1 MIGRFACVHDDK
13 FRSYCEVINSML
25 DNYIELNN
33 SASLL
38 ELALWKSKIAE
49 QCSDQISENFSS
61 IRSKARYNC
70 GATVIVPNV
79 LSFLVDT
86 PSQSMISYFEEG
98 DSIEEIDYLIAANDF
113 FFDSDDD
120 VAEDNGEME
129 NDFLLDMH
137 DDDDDDYDYDGF
149 DGVFDYHDYEIFP
162 SE

>member
-38 ELALWKSKIAE
+38 ELALWKSNIVE

-113 FFDSDDD
+113 FLRF
-120 VAEDNGEME
+120 G
-129 NDFLLDMH
+129 
-137 DDDDDDYDYDGF
+137 
-149 DGVFDYHDYEIFP
+149 
-162 SE
+162 